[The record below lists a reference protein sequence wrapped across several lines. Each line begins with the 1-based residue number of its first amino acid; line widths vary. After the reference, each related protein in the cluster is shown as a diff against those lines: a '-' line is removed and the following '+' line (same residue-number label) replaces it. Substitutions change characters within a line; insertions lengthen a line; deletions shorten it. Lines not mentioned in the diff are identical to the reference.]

1 MKLHFLLSAIII
13 FYQAHTA
20 FAKNYMIYS
29 LAQDIPMGDGSPQK
43 KNYYVNIGL
52 QQGVKPGTE
61 LKVYRLL
68 NRTNPYSTDKNV
80 TFKVEV
86 GELKV
91 VHAEE
96 ENSIAEV
103 SKIKTDSKVFVEIPS
118 LNIGDQI
125 GVKTSN

>member
-1 MKLHFLLSAIII
+1 VHSAI
-13 FYQAHTA
+13 
-20 FAKNYMIYS
+20 AKNYMIYS
-29 LAQDIPMGDGSPQK
+29 LAQDIPMGDGSLQK

-52 QQGVKPGTE
+52 QQGVKIGTE

-68 NRTNPYSTDKNV
+68 NRTNPYSTEKNV

-91 VHAEE
+91 IHAEE

-103 SKIKTDSKVFVEIPS
+103 SKIKNDSNVFIEIPS

>member
-1 MKLHFLLSAIII
+1 
-13 FYQAHTA
+13 
-20 FAKNYMIYS
+20 MIYS
-29 LAQDIPMGDGSPQK
+29 LAQDIPMGDGSIPQ

-52 QQGVKPGTE
+52 QQGVKVGTE

-68 NRTNPYSTDKNV
+68 NRTNPYSTEKNV

-86 GELKV
+86 GELRV

-96 ENSIAEV
+96 ENAIAEV
-103 SKIKTDSKVFVEIPS
+103 SKLKNDSKVFIEIPS
-118 LNIGDQI
+118 LNIGDHV

>member
-1 MKLHFLLSAIII
+1 MKHTYLILLIMNLFCSQIV
-13 FYQAHTA
+13 FS
-20 FAKNYMIYS
+20 KNYMIYS
-29 LAQDIPMGDGSPQK
+29 MAQDIPMGDGSKQK
-43 KNYYVNIGL
+43 KNYYINIGL
-52 QQGVKPGTE
+52 QQGVKIGTE

-68 NRTNPYSTDKNV
+68 NRTNPYSTEKNV

-96 ENSIAEV
+96 ENSIAEL
-103 SKIKTDSKVFVEIPS
+103 SKLKTDSSIFVEIPS
-118 LNIGDQI
+118 LNIGDQV